1 MARKKKCPPPGA
13 PDWVMTYGDLMSLLL
28 TFFILLVAMSE
39 IKKEDEFKAIVKE
52 VKKAFGMKGGG
63 GKLPTKDDPEL
74 SFVERLEEIEVQQR
88 TQKQISN
95 AQDPGMEG
103 REPQVTTIREG
114 KKFQIGGRIIFE
126 QDSITLTDVAKRQ
139 LRQIADEIRG
149 ENNKVEV
156 RGHAAAGERGNNPD
170 QLWMLSV
177 QRAKAAMDYLT
188 NEAGVRRERIRLIG
202 NADYEPLK
210 RRVYNQ
216 LQQAPNRRVEVIVS
230 EALVEQFQTPES
242 LDVGG

>member
-1 MARKKKCPPPGA
+1 MPRKKKCPPAGA
-13 PDWVMTYGDLMSLLL
+13 PEWVMTYGDLMSLLL

-39 IKKEDEFKAIVKE
+39 IKKEDQFKAVVEE

-74 SFVERLEEIEVQQR
+74 SLMERLEQIEMQQR
-88 TQKQISN
+88 TKTKISN
-95 AQDPGMEG
+95 SQDPGMEG

-114 KKFQIGGRIIFE
+114 KKFQIGGRVIFE
-126 QDSITLTDVAKRQ
+126 QDSVTLTDLAKRQ
-139 LRQIADEIRG
+139 LHQIADKIRG

-156 RGHAAAGERGNNPD
+156 RGHAAAGEVGNDPD
-170 QLWMLSV
+170 ELWMLSV
-177 QRAKAAMDYLT
+177 RRAKTVMDYLT
-188 NEAGVRRERIRLIG
+188 DEAGIRRERIRLIG
-202 NADYEPLK
+202 NADYEPLR

-230 EALVEQFQTPES
+230 EALVEQFQTPEMQGS
-242 LDVGG
+242 GR

>member
-1 MARKKKCPPPGA
+1 MPKKKCPPPGA

-52 VKKAFGMKGGG
+52 VKKAFGMQGGG
-63 GKLPTKDDPEL
+63 GKIQTDDDPEL
-74 SFVERLEEIEVQQR
+74 SFMERLEEIEMQQR
-88 TQKQISN
+88 TKTQISN
-95 AQDPGMEG
+95 STDPGMEG
-103 REPQVTTIREG
+103 REPEVTTIREG

-126 QDSITLTDVAKRQ
+126 QNSTALSDTARRQ
-139 LRQIADEIRG
+139 LSQIADEIRG

-156 RGHAAAGERGNNPD
+156 RGHASPGEVGND
-170 QLWMLSV
+170 ADRLWMLSV
-177 QRAKAAMDYLT
+177 QRAKATMDYLT
-188 NEAGVRRERIRLIG
+188 NEAGIRRERIRLIG
-202 NADYEPLK
+202 NADHEPLK

-216 LQQAPNRRVEVIVS
+216 LQQSPNRRVEVIVS

-242 LDVGG
+242 MDVGR